1 MITFDSPILLILLA
15 VLPTLLYLNHLWNKR
30 GAHISLSFT
39 IWQKEV
45 LTKARFIERFALFVS
60 TAAFWSALIAL
71 LIAVA
76 GPSISEKERI
86 HLNRGHDILLVLDE
100 SPSMAAQDFSP
111 VNRFETAKGV
121 LKDFVG
127 RRNNDSIGI
136 VGFGNQAALRVPP
149 TRDYQTV
156 NDRLEGMKLMEMGQ
170 GTAIGMGIA
179 VACVHLQH
187 SRAQNKIVILITDG
201 ENNAGEIPPL
211 SAAKIAAEM
220 GVRVYTIGVGTHGEV
235 PIELED
241 PTTGNIIRGKIES
254 QYDEELLKEISTM
267 TEGKFFPA
275 TSPGSLESVFNDIDS
290 LESVQQRVRVDI
302 KTEPIH
308 REFIMVALVLLLLT
322 FTVRKIIFREVL

>member
-1 MITFDSPILLILLA
+1 MITFEAPGLLILMA
-15 VLPTLLYLNHLWNKR
+15 VVPTLLYMNHFWHKR
-30 GAHISLSFT
+30 GNHISFSFT

-45 LTKARFIERFALFVS
+45 LPKARVMPRFALFIS
-60 TAAFWSALIAL
+60 TIAFWFGLIAL

-86 HLNRGHDILLVLDE
+86 HLNRGLDILFVLDE

-111 VNRFETAKGV
+111 VNRFETAKEV
-121 LKDFVG
+121 LTEFIR
-127 RRNNDSIGI
+127 RRNSDSIGI
-136 VGFGNQAALRVPP
+136 VAFADQAALRVPP
-149 TRDYQTV
+149 TRDYDTLI
-156 NDRLEGMKLMEMGQ
+156 NRLNGLKLMEMGQ

-187 SRAQNKIVILITDG
+187 SAATNKIAILITDG
-201 ENNAGEIPPL
+201 KNNAGEIPPL

-220 GVRVYTIGVGTHGEV
+220 GVRVYTIGVGTRGEV

-241 PTTGNIIRGKIES
+241 PSTGTIIRGKIDS
-254 QYDEELLKEISTM
+254 QYDEDLLKEISQM

-290 LESVQQRVRVDI
+290 LETVQQRVRVDI

-308 REFIMVALVLLLLT
+308 REFIIAGLALLLLS
-322 FTVRKIIFREVL
+322 FTIRKIMFREVL